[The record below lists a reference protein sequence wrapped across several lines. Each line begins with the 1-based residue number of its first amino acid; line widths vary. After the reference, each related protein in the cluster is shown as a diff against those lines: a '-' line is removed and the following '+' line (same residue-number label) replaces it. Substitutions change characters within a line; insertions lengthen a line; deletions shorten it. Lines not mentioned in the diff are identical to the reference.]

1 MQTELAKAQFTE
13 LMSNCRVLLC
23 TDLEATCND
32 DNSFP
37 REEMETIEV
46 GIYFLS
52 RGQQPGPMD
61 STIPME
67 HQRFIKPSIHKV
79 LTPFCTRLTTITQEQ
94 IDNEGV
100 SYAEALVETADIQ
113 NQLTTRLNNQWLW
126 CSWGAYD
133 KNQLIQDGRL
143 HGMSP
148 LLAPERHFNMKVWFS
163 AMGYGGETKKGM
175 GLGKAVNRLG
185 LNWEGTA
192 HRALDDARNLGNI
205 VKHIT
210 ADLFNS

>member
-1 MQTELAKAQFTE
+1 MNVELAKAQFEE
-13 LMSNCRVLLC
+13 LMRNCKVLLC

-46 GIYFLS
+46 GIYFLH
-52 RGQQPGPMD
+52 RGPGGQMVDNP
-61 STIPME
+61 PLE
-67 HQRFIKPSIHKV
+67 FQRFIKPSIHKV

-94 IDNEGV
+94 IDSEGF

-113 NQLTTRLNNQWLW
+113 NQLTTRLSNQWLW

-133 KNQLIQDGRL
+133 KNQLIQDGNF
-143 HGMSP
+143 HGLPP

-205 VKHIT
+205 VKHVT

>member
-1 MQTELAKAQFTE
+1 MNIDLAKAQFKE
-13 LMSNCRVLLC
+13 LMGNCKVLLC

-37 REEMETIEV
+37 REERETIEV
-46 GIYFLS
+46 GIYALNAS
-52 RGQQPGPMD
+52 GGCMRDVP
-61 STIPME
+61 SYE
-67 HQRFIKPSIHKV
+67 YQRFIKPSIHKV
-79 LTPFCTRLTTITQEQ
+79 LTPFCTSLTTITQGQ
-94 IDNEGV
+94 IDSEGV
-100 SYAEALVETADIQ
+100 SYAEALVETLDIQ
-113 NQLTTRLNNQWLW
+113 TQLTTRLDSGWLW

-133 KNQLIQDGRL
+133 KNQLIQDGNL
-143 HGMSP
+143 HGLSP

-163 AMGYGGETKKGM
+163 SMGYGGETKKGM

-185 LNWEGTA
+185 LNWDGTA